1 MQITLTVEKCS
12 DPSLEGTQISFGED
26 GGTLGRSADNDWVLP
41 DPKFYTSGRHA
52 RIKCEGDGFVVED
65 LSTNG
70 TFHNNPDRLVG
81 KQRSARLDDG
91 DMLYVGEF
99 QIRVRIEQ
107 PGEIP
112 PAGSGSDSSELDSL
126 LLDPEPDKRA
136 DGEQEQERDEFDDL
150 LEGRTPRRGDEES
163 APAEQDTGPQ
173 FGADRFGD
181 DEGGLDLDD
190 DDEDD
195 KASSGASDSDYQQ
208 SPEREYF
215 AAPGVE
221 QEAEDDIPDEWD
233 ALLTGFF
240 EPPAN
245 ASMSKSES
253 KPAESESRPAKES
266 ESPPGQSEPPV
277 RERAQEPS
285 RAERAESAETSGK
298 ASESRKPSAPR
309 KSAAGQGDVMLRILQ
324 ELGIDEAAGE
334 IDPEDFA
341 EQMGQVVRMVGE
353 GLMQLLASRAEI
365 KNEFRIDQTRISS
378 SRNNPLKFSPT
389 IEEAMR
395 RVFVERDVPGFI
407 SGAESFEQAL
417 NDLRAHQMA
426 ILAAV
431 QGAIESVIRQFNPE
445 HLENKLKKISPISAS
460 APLIKQA
467 KCWNLFTSHYEEI
480 SANLRDDAKKIF
492 VREFAEAYERSSS
505 EIERQIAASR
515 SQGDDG

>member
-12 DPSLEGTQISFGED
+12 DPALEGSQVTFDEH
-26 GGTLGRSADNDWVLP
+26 GGTLGRSSDNDWVLP

-52 RIKCEGDGFVVED
+52 RIMCEGDDFVIED

-70 TFHNNPDRLVG
+70 TFHNDPDRLIG
-81 KQRSARLDDG
+81 KQRSAGLGDG
-91 DMLYVGEF
+91 DLLYIGEF

-107 PGEIP
+107 ARPGATINDG
-112 PAGSGSDSSELDSL
+112 ADLSELDSL
-126 LLDPEPDKRA
+126 LVDTERGQVPDS
-136 DGEQEQERDEFDDL
+136 DTERDEFDDL
-150 LEGRTPRRGDEES
+150 LEGRQPGTTGQES
-163 APAEQDTGPQ
+163 VGQDDDTGPQ
-173 FGADRFGD
+173 FDADHFGD
-181 DEGGLDLDD
+181 DDGGLDLDD
-190 DDEDD
+190 E
-195 KASSGASDSDYQQ
+195 SEEETGSRSDSAEFQQ
-208 SPEREYF
+208 SPEREFF
-215 AAPGVE
+215 AAPDAGRE
-221 QEAEDDIPDEWD
+221 SDDEIPDEWD

-240 EPPAN
+240 EPPAA
-245 ASMSKSES
+245 ASSQASAD
-253 KPAESESRPAKES
+253 KPSESRTDHS
-266 ESPPGQSEPPV
+266 EK
-277 RERAQEPS
+277 
-285 RAERAESAETSGK
+285 SASQQ
-298 ASESRKPSAPR
+298 SAPATPPPER
-309 KSAAGQGDVMLRILQ
+309 SAKPPPRPKPQPAASGSVGRGVVMLRILQ
-324 ELGIDEAAGE
+324 ELGIEDAADD

-341 EQMGQVVRMVGE
+341 EQLGQVVHMVGE

-378 SRNNPLKFSPT
+378 TRNNPLKFSPT
-389 IEEAMR
+389 TEEAMR

-445 HLENKLKKISPISAS
+445 QLESKLKKISPISAS
-460 APLIKQA
+460 APLIREA

-505 EIERQIAASR
+505 EIERQIAGRR
-515 SQGDDG
+515 SQGDGE

>member
-12 DPSLEGTQISFGED
+12 DPSLDGSQVTFGED

-52 RIKCEGDGFVVED
+52 RIKCEGEGFAIED

-70 TFHNNPDRLVG
+70 TFHNNPDRLIG
-81 KQRSARLDDG
+81 KQRSAPLADG
-91 DMLYVGEF
+91 DLLYVGEF
-99 QIRVRIEQ
+99 QIRVQIQQSTED
-107 PGEIP
+107 
-112 PAGSGSDSSELDSL
+112 ATADSGSDSSELDSL
-126 LLDPEPDKRA
+126 LFEPKSEKQA
-136 DGEQEQERDEFDDL
+136 EGEEERDEFDDL
-150 LEGRTPRRGDEES
+150 LEGRTPGQVDEQ
-163 APAEQDTGPQ
+163 AQPDEQDTGPQ

-181 DEGGLDLDD
+181 DHGGLDLDD
-190 DDEDD
+190 ENDED
-195 KASSGASDSDYQQ
+195 KAASDSRASEFQQ
-208 SPEREYF
+208 SPEKEYF

-221 QEAEDDIPDEWD
+221 QETEDDIPDEWD

-240 EPPAN
+240 EPPGN
-245 ASMSKSES
+245 SSGDKQPES
-253 KPAESESRPAKES
+253 KPARSETPPPEKSREKPPESSKPPPERS
-266 ESPPGQSEPPV
+266 ESPPPRRSAKPP
-277 RERAQEPS
+277 PP
-285 RAERAESAETSGK
+285 
-298 ASESRKPSAPR
+298 RKPSPAR
-309 KSAAGQGDVMLRILQ
+309 RSMAGQGDVMVRILE
-324 ELGIDEAAGE
+324 ELGIDDAAAE

-417 NDLRAHQMA
+417 NDLRAHQVA

-431 QGAIESVIRQFNPE
+431 QGAIESVILQFNPE
-445 HLENKLKKISPISAS
+445 QLENKLKKISPISAS

-515 SQGDDG
+515 GRDDDS